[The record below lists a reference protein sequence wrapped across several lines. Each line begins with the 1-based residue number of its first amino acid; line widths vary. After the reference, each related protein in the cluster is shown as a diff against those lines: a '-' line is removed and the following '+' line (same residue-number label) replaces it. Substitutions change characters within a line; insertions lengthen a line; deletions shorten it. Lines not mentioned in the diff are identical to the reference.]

1 MKENESTK
9 ATLSSVSRSA
19 LVERPRL
26 DEKLALSLHYQTAL
40 VHAPHGYGKT
50 TAIARYLASRE
61 YCHAYMQCTSDD
73 NNPKTFASR
82 LSLMLISLL
91 PNVTESED
99 PSDVQLSR
107 MVELLGE
114 SSEPRYL
121 IFDDVEFLNHKHIT
135 SWLSF
140 LAAYLPETVHLM
152 LIGTDIAVF
161 PKASMHRDAVMQI
174 NRDDLAFTQ
183 EEGRRLAAY
192 FADDI
197 DDEALELMIENT
209 WGSPLL
215 LKACFAKGEIQNSA
229 QVEGRSRELESYFLP
244 IWDEVPK
251 KAETALVYTALLGA
265 FFPGKEQE
273 TLKTGVM
280 ILIEKSLFVEMTS
293 AGEVLIHPLF
303 RSFVL
308 NRVRAGKN
316 RRIEHAVAQA
326 VADLLDASLYREAIT
341 MTLGIEDY
349 ELVAS
354 LLDEYCA
361 KLLTDGNLDFIT
373 SIIGQL
379 PKVSVE
385 RYASLMLLEILSGIR
400 KGWTARHVM
409 DRIAGI
415 QSSRLRKKMQE
426 VDLLSILDGIDLL
439 LQRDFYHAEK
449 LLNKLPDELL
459 TYLRPLISVFIA
471 SLPLGPEEDLE
482 QVYHHLQETLRTI
495 GIKQYDALSIVLLGQ
510 IGSIQLEL
518 LLFEQARQSF
528 DEALRLG
535 YEEKAGYAT
544 SCSMAWIGKGLLSL
558 YSGMREDAEE
568 YLLRGLASA
577 KGYSFY
583 LSLHAQLALAEFYIV
598 SSRHEEAVRL
608 LRDAGKQAYE
618 YDVTSIDDRFI
629 EVMYAMAQRR
639 VGDIPALEMWVHK
652 HKEKEAQQD
661 TLFDLFVL
669 EERQVLGYY
678 QITGQLEKAVDL
690 YASLQSELKRKHRL
704 LLSIIL
710 SIEFGVYDSQ
720 QLDLSRSQISEKH
733 ISVLQEL
740 YGVKQE
746 REDQLLTDREQEVLH
761 LIGNGY
767 MNKEIAGMMN
777 ITERTVKWHA
787 SKIYEKL
794 QVTSRMEAVSEAR
807 RIGIL

>member
-1 MKENESTK
+1 MKENGSTK
-9 ATLSSVSRSA
+9 ATLSSVPRSA

-50 TAIARYLASRE
+50 TAIARYLASGE
-61 YCHAYMQCTSDD
+61 YRHAYMQCTPDD
-73 NNPKTFASR
+73 DHPKVFASH
-82 LSLMLISLL
+82 LNQMLISLL
-91 PNVTESED
+91 PYVAESSE
-99 PSDVQLSR
+99 PADVQISR
-107 MVELLGE
+107 MVGLLGE
-114 SSEPRYL
+114 SSETQYL
-121 IFDDVEFLNHKHIT
+121 VFDAVEFLNHKHIT
-135 SWLSF
+135 SWFSF
-140 LAAYLPETVHLM
+140 LTAYLPETVHL
-152 LIGTDIAVF
+152 LIIGTDVAIF
-161 PKASMHRDAVMQI
+161 PQASMHRDVVLHI
-174 NRDDLAFTQ
+174 TRDDLAFTM

-192 FADDI
+192 FTDNI
-197 DDEALELMIENT
+197 DDEALALMIENT

-215 LKACFAKGEIQNSA
+215 LNACFAKGAIQNSA
-229 QVEGRSRELESYFLP
+229 QVGERIRELDSYFLP

-251 KAETALVYTALLGA
+251 KAETALAYAALLGA
-265 FFPGKEQE
+265 FFPGKGQE
-273 TLKTGVM
+273 NLKTGVM
-280 ILIEKSLFVEMTS
+280 ILVEKSFFVEMTG
-293 AGEVLIHPLF
+293 AGEILIHPLF

-308 NRVRAGKN
+308 NRMKAGKN
-316 RRIEHAVAQA
+316 RRIELAVAQA

-341 MTLGIEDY
+341 MALGIEDY
-349 ELVAS
+349 DLVAG

-361 KLLTDGNLDFIT
+361 RLLSDGYLDFIT
-373 SIIGQL
+373 SVIGQL

-385 RYASLMLLEILSGIR
+385 RYASLLLLEILSGIR

-415 QSSRLRKKMQE
+415 KSFRLRRKMQE
-426 VDLLSILDGIDLL
+426 VDLLSILDGIDFLL
-439 LQRDFYHAEK
+439 KRDFYHAEK
-449 LLNKLPDELL
+449 LLNKLPDEL
-459 TYLRPLISVFIA
+459 TYLRPLISVFVA

-495 GIKQYDALSIVLLGQ
+495 GVKQHDALSIVLLGQ
-510 IGSIQLEL
+510 IGSIQLDL

-535 YEEKAGYAT
+535 HDEKTGYAT
-544 SCSMAWIGKGLLSL
+544 SCSMAWIGKGLLCL
-558 YSGMREDAEE
+558 YSGRREDAEE

-652 HKEKEAQQD
+652 HQEKKVQQD

-678 QITGQLEKAVDL
+678 QITGQQEKAEAL
-690 YASLQSELKRKHRL
+690 YASLQSELKKKHRL
-704 LLSIIL
+704 LLSMIL
-710 SIEFGVYDSQ
+710 SMEFGDYESQKVY
-720 QLDLSRSQISEKH
+720 LSRSQISEKH

-740 YGVKQE
+740 YGFEQE
-746 REDQLLTDREQEVLH
+746 GKEQLLTDREQEVLH

-767 MNKEIAGMMN
+767 MNKEIARMMN

-794 QVTSRMEAVSEAR
+794 QVASRMEAVSEAR
-807 RIGIL
+807 RMGIL

>member
-1 MKENESTK
+1 
-9 ATLSSVSRSA
+9 
-19 LVERPRL
+19 
-26 DEKLALSLHYQTAL
+26 
-40 VHAPHGYGKT
+40 
-50 TAIARYLASRE
+50 
-61 YCHAYMQCTSDD
+61 
-73 NNPKTFASR
+73 
-82 LSLMLISLL
+82 
-91 PNVTESED
+91 
-99 PSDVQLSR
+99 
-107 MVELLGE
+107 
-114 SSEPRYL
+114 
-121 IFDDVEFLNHKHIT
+121 
-135 SWLSF
+135 
-140 LAAYLPETVHLM
+140 
-152 LIGTDIAVF
+152 
-161 PKASMHRDAVMQI
+161 
-174 NRDDLAFTQ
+174 
-183 EEGRRLAAY
+183 
-192 FADDI
+192 
-197 DDEALELMIENT
+197 
-209 WGSPLL
+209 
-215 LKACFAKGEIQNSA
+215 
-229 QVEGRSRELESYFLP
+229 
-244 IWDEVPK
+244 
-251 KAETALVYTALLGA
+251 
-265 FFPGKEQE
+265 
-273 TLKTGVM
+273 
-280 ILIEKSLFVEMTS
+280 
-293 AGEVLIHPLF
+293 
-303 RSFVL
+303 
-308 NRVRAGKN
+308 
-316 RRIEHAVAQA
+316 
-326 VADLLDASLYREAIT
+326 
-341 MTLGIEDY
+341 
-349 ELVAS
+349 
-354 LLDEYCA
+354 
-361 KLLTDGNLDFIT
+361 
-373 SIIGQL
+373 
-379 PKVSVE
+379 
-385 RYASLMLLEILSGIR
+385 MLLEILSGIR

-449 LLNKLPDELL
+449 LLSKLPDEL

-495 GIKQYDALSIVLLGQ
+495 GVKQYDALSIVLLGQ

-535 YEEKAGYAT
+535 YEEKSGYAT
-544 SCSMAWIGKGLLSL
+544 SCSLAWIGKGLLSL

-583 LSLHAQLALAEFYIV
+583 LSLHAQLALVEFYIV

>member
-229 QVEGRSRELESYFLP
+229 QVEGRGRELESYFLP

-449 LLNKLPDELL
+449 LLNKLPDEL
-459 TYLRPLISVFIA
+459 TYLRPRISVFIA

>member
-9 ATLSSVSRSA
+9 ATLSSVSRNNA

-26 DEKLALSLHYQTAL
+26 DEKLALSLHYQSTL

-82 LSLMLISLL
+82 LSQMLISLL

-99 PSDVQLSR
+99 PSDVQISR

-114 SSEPRYL
+114 ISEPRYL
-121 IFDDVEFLNHKHIT
+121 VFDNVEFLNHKHIA

-140 LAAYLPETVHLM
+140 LAAYLPETLHLM
-152 LIGTDIAVF
+152 LIGTDVGVF
-161 PKASMHRDAVMQI
+161 PKNSMHRDAVMQI
-174 NRDDLAFTQ
+174 NREDLAFTQ

-197 DDEALELMIENT
+197 DNEALELMIENT

-215 LKACFAKGEIQNSA
+215 LKACFAKGAIQNSE
-229 QVEGRSRELESYFLP
+229 QVGERIRELNPYFLP
-244 IWDEVPK
+244 IWEEVPK
-251 KAETALVYTALLGA
+251 KAETALVYTALLGTY
-265 FFPGKEQE
+265 FLGKEHE
-273 TLKTGVM
+273 KLKAGVM
-280 ILIEKSLFVEMTS
+280 LLVEKSLFVEMTG
-293 AGEVLIHPLF
+293 AGEILIHPLF

-308 NRVRAGKN
+308 NRVKAGKN
-316 RRIEHAVAQA
+316 RRIEHAVVQS
-326 VADLLDASLYREAIT
+326 VADLLDALLYREAIT
-341 MTLGIEDY
+341 MALGIEDFD
-349 ELVAS
+349 LVAS

-361 KLLTDGNLDFIT
+361 RLLSDGYLDFIT
-373 SIIGQL
+373 SVIGQL

-385 RYASLMLLEILSGIR
+385 RYASLLLLEILSGIR

-409 DRIAGI
+409 DRISGI
-415 QSSRLRKKMQE
+415 KSSRLRKKMQE
-426 VDLLSILDGIDLL
+426 VDLLSILDGIDFL
-439 LQRDFYHAEK
+439 LQRNFYHAEK
-449 LLNKLPDELL
+449 LLSKLPDEL
-459 TYLRPLISVFIA
+459 TYLRPLISVFIT

-482 QVYHHLQETLRTI
+482 QVYHHLQKTLRTI
-495 GIKQYDALSIVLLGQ
+495 GVKQHDARSIVLLGQ

-535 YEEKAGYAT
+535 YEEKSGYAT

-568 YLLRGLASA
+568 YLLRGLSSA

-583 LSLHAQLALAEFYIV
+583 LSLHAQLALVEFYIV
-598 SSRHEEAVRL
+598 SNRHEEAVRL

-629 EVMYAMAQRR
+629 EVMYAMAQKR
-639 VGDIPALEMWVHK
+639 VGDIPSLEMWVHK
-652 HKEKEAQQD
+652 HQEKETQQD

-678 QITGQLEKAVDL
+678 QITGQQEKAVAL
-690 YASLQSELKRKHRL
+690 YASLQLELKRKHRL

-720 QLDLSRSQISEKH
+720 QLNLSRSQISEKH

-740 YGVKQE
+740 YGIKQE
-746 REDQLLTDREQEVLH
+746 GEDQLLTDREQEVLE
-761 LIGNGY
+761 LIGKGY

-794 QVTSRMEAVSEAR
+794 QVSTRTEAVAEAR
-807 RIGIL
+807 RMSIL

>member
-1 MKENESTK
+1 MKGYEAAE
-9 ATLSSVSRSA
+9 ATLSSVSRRA

-26 DEKLALSLHYQTAL
+26 DEKLALSLHYQSTL

-50 TAIARYLASRE
+50 TAIAQFISSAGIS
-61 YCHAYMQCTSDD
+61 HAYMQCSPQN
-73 NNPKTFASR
+73 NNPNVFATHLSR
-82 LSLMLISLL
+82 MLISLL
-91 PNVTESED
+91 SRVEESAE
-99 PSDVQLSR
+99 PADVQISR
-107 MVELLGE
+107 MVALLGKQ
-114 SSEPRYL
+114 SEPKFL
-121 IFDDVEFLNHKHIT
+121 IFDDVQFLHHKHIT
-135 SWLSF
+135 SWFTF
-140 LAAYLPETVHLM
+140 LVAYLPETVHLI
-152 LIGTDIAVF
+152 LIGTDVAVF
-161 PKASMHRDAVMQI
+161 PKASMHRDAVLQI
-174 NRDDLAFTQ
+174 TRDDLAFTQ
-183 EEGRRLAAY
+183 VEGRRLAAY

-197 DDEALELMIENT
+197 DDETLTLMLENT

-215 LKACFAKGEIQNSA
+215 LKACFAKGAIQHDE
-229 QVEGRSRELESYFLP
+229 QVKGRIHELDPYFLP
-244 IWDEVPK
+244 IWEEVPK
-251 KAETALVYTALLGA
+251 KAETALVYTALLGTY
-265 FFPGKEQE
+265 FLGKEHE
-273 TLKTGVM
+273 KLKAGVM
-280 ILIEKSLFVEMTS
+280 LLVEKSLFVEMTGD
-293 AGEVLIHPLF
+293 GEVLIHPLF
-303 RSFVL
+303 RSYVL
-308 NRVRAGKN
+308 NRVKAGKN

-326 VADLLDASLYREAIT
+326 VADLGAATLYRKAISIA
-341 MTLGIEDY
+341 LSIDDY
-349 ELVAS
+349 DLVAS

-361 KLLTDGNLDFIT
+361 TLLSNGYLDFVTGAIE
-373 SIIGQL
+373 QL
-379 PKVSVE
+379 PQTPVE
-385 RYASLMLLEILSGIR
+385 QYASLLLLEILSGIR
-400 KGWTARHVM
+400 KGWTAKHVM
-409 DRIAGI
+409 DRIARI

-426 VDLLSILDGIDLL
+426 VDLLSILDGIDFL

-449 LLNKLPDELL
+449 LLSKLPDEL

-495 GIKQYDALSIVLLGQ
+495 GVKQYDALSIVLLGQ

-535 YEEKAGYAT
+535 YEEKSGYAT
-544 SCSMAWIGKGLLSL
+544 SCSIAWIGKGLLSL

-583 LSLHAQLALAEFYIV
+583 LSLHAQLALVEFYIV

-652 HKEKEAQQD
+652 HQEEEAQQD

-678 QITGQLEKAVDL
+678 QITGQQEKAVAL
-690 YASLQSELKRKHRL
+690 YASLQSELKKKHRL
-704 LLSIIL
+704 LLSMIL
-710 SIEFGVYDSQ
+710 SMEFGDYESQ
-720 QLDLSRSQISEKH
+720 QVDFSRSQISEKH

-746 REDQLLTDREQEVLH
+746 GEDQLLTDREQEVLH
-761 LIGNGY
+761 LIGKGY
-767 MNKEIAGMMN
+767 MNKEIAGMMH

-787 SKIYEKL
+787 SRIYEKL
-794 QVTSRMEAVSEAR
+794 QVSTRTEAVAEAQNL
-807 RIGIL
+807 GIL

>member
-1 MKENESTK
+1 
-9 ATLSSVSRSA
+9 
-19 LVERPRL
+19 VEER
-26 DEKLALSLHYQTAL
+26 
-40 VHAPHGYGKT
+40 
-50 TAIARYLASRE
+50 I
-61 YCHAYMQCTSDD
+61 
-73 NNPKTFASR
+73 
-82 LSLMLISLL
+82 
-91 PNVTESED
+91 
-99 PSDVQLSR
+99 
-107 MVELLGE
+107 
-114 SSEPRYL
+114 
-121 IFDDVEFLNHKHIT
+121 
-135 SWLSF
+135 
-140 LAAYLPETVHLM
+140 
-152 LIGTDIAVF
+152 
-161 PKASMHRDAVMQI
+161 
-174 NRDDLAFTQ
+174 
-183 EEGRRLAAY
+183 
-192 FADDI
+192 
-197 DDEALELMIENT
+197 
-209 WGSPLL
+209 
-215 LKACFAKGEIQNSA
+215 
-229 QVEGRSRELESYFLP
+229 RELDSYFLP

-308 NRVRAGKN
+308 NRVKAGKN

-326 VADLLDASLYREAIT
+326 VADLLAASFYREAIT
-341 MTLGIEDY
+341 MALGIEDY
-349 ELVAS
+349 DLVAS

-361 KLLTDGNLDFIT
+361 RLLSDRYLDFIT
-373 SIIGQL
+373 SVIGQL
-379 PKVSVE
+379 PKALVE
-385 RYASLMLLEILSGIR
+385 RSASLLLLEILSGIR
-400 KGWTARHVM
+400 KGWTAKQVK

-449 LLNKLPDELL
+449 LLSKLPDEL

-482 QVYHHLQETLRTI
+482 QVYHNLQETLRTI
-495 GIKQYDALSIVLLGQ
+495 GVKQHDALSIVLLGQ

-535 YEEKAGYAT
+535 YEEKSGYAT

-558 YSGMREDAEE
+558 YSGMMEDAEE
-568 YLLRGLASA
+568 YLLRGLVSA

-629 EVMYAMAQRR
+629 EVMYAMAQKR
-639 VGDIPALEMWVHK
+639 VGDIPSLEMWVHK
-652 HKEKEAQQD
+652 HQKKEAQQD
-661 TLFDLFVL
+661 TLFDLIVL

-678 QITGQLEKAVDL
+678 QLTGQLEKAVDL
-690 YASLQSELKRKHRL
+690 YASLQSKLKKKHRL
-704 LLSIIL
+704 LLSMIL
-710 SIEFGVYDSQ
+710 SMEFGVYDPQ

-740 YGVKQE
+740 YGLKQE

-794 QVTSRMEAVSEAR
+794 QVSTRTEAVAEAR
-807 RIGIL
+807 RMGIL

>member
-1 MKENESTK
+1 
-9 ATLSSVSRSA
+9 
-19 LVERPRL
+19 
-26 DEKLALSLHYQTAL
+26 
-40 VHAPHGYGKT
+40 
-50 TAIARYLASRE
+50 
-61 YCHAYMQCTSDD
+61 
-73 NNPKTFASR
+73 
-82 LSLMLISLL
+82 
-91 PNVTESED
+91 
-99 PSDVQLSR
+99 
-107 MVELLGE
+107 
-114 SSEPRYL
+114 
-121 IFDDVEFLNHKHIT
+121 
-135 SWLSF
+135 
-140 LAAYLPETVHLM
+140 M

-449 LLNKLPDELL
+449 LLNKLPDEL

-510 IGSIQLEL
+510 IGSIQLKL

-746 REDQLLTDREQEVLH
+746 REDQLLTDREQEVLN

>member
-99 PSDVQLSR
+99 SSDVQISR

-114 SSEPRYL
+114 ISEPRYL

-152 LIGTDIAVF
+152 LIGTDVGVF
-161 PKASMHRDAVMQI
+161 PKNSMHRDAVLQI
-174 NRDDLAFTQ
+174 TRDDLAFTL
-183 EEGRRLAAY
+183 EEGRRLAAC

-197 DDEALELMIENT
+197 DDETLTLMLENT

-215 LKACFAKGEIQNSA
+215 LNACFAKGAIQNSA
-229 QVEGRSRELESYFLP
+229 QVEERIRELDSYFLP

-308 NRVRAGKN
+308 NRVKVGKN

-326 VADLLDASLYREAIT
+326 VADLLDASLYREVIT
-341 MTLGIEDY
+341 MALGIEDY
-349 ELVAS
+349 DLVAS

-361 KLLTDGNLDFIT
+361 TLLSDGNLDFIT
-373 SIIGQL
+373 SVIGQL

-385 RYASLMLLEILSGIR
+385 RYASLLLLEILSGMR

-415 QSSRLRKKMQE
+415 SSSRLRKKMQE

-439 LQRDFYHAEK
+439 LQRNFYHAEK
-449 LLNKLPDELL
+449 LLNKLPDEL

-495 GIKQYDALSIVLLGQ
+495 GVKQYDALSIVLLGQ

-535 YEEKAGYAT
+535 YEEKSGYAT
-544 SCSMAWIGKGLLSL
+544 SCSIAWIGKGLLAL

-583 LSLHAQLALAEFYIV
+583 LSLHAQLALVEFYIV

-629 EVMYAMAQRR
+629 EAMYAMAQRR

-652 HKEKEAQQD
+652 HQEKEVQQD

-678 QITGQLEKAVDL
+678 QITGQQEKAVAL
-690 YASLQSELKRKHRL
+690 YASLQSELKKKHRL
-704 LLSIIL
+704 LLSMIL
-710 SIEFGVYDSQ
+710 SMEFGDYESQ
-720 QLDLSRSQISEKH
+720 QVDFSRSQISEKH
-733 ISVLQEL
+733 ISGLQEL

-746 REDQLLTDREQEVLH
+746 GEDQLLTDREQEVLH
-761 LIGNGY
+761 LIGKGY

-794 QVTSRMEAVSEAR
+794 QVSTRTEAVAEAR
-807 RIGIL
+807 RMGIL

>member
-1 MKENESTK
+1 MKGYEAAIAK
-9 ATLSSVSRSA
+9 MPSVSRSA

-99 PSDVQLSR
+99 PSDVQISQ

-114 SSEPRYL
+114 ISEPRYL

-229 QVEGRSRELESYFLP
+229 QVEERIRELDSYFLP

-308 NRVRAGKN
+308 NRVKAGKN

-326 VADLLDASLYREAIT
+326 VADLLAASFYREAIT
-341 MTLGIEDY
+341 MALGIEDY
-349 ELVAS
+349 DLVAS

-361 KLLTDGNLDFIT
+361 RLLSDRYLDFIT
-373 SIIGQL
+373 SVIGQL
-379 PKVSVE
+379 PKALVE
-385 RYASLMLLEILSGIR
+385 RSASLLLLEILSGIR
-400 KGWTARHVM
+400 KGWTAKQVK

-449 LLNKLPDELL
+449 LLSKLPDEL

-482 QVYHHLQETLRTI
+482 QVYHNLQETLRTI
-495 GIKQYDALSIVLLGQ
+495 GVKQHDALSIVLLGQ

-535 YEEKAGYAT
+535 YEEKSGYAT

-558 YSGMREDAEE
+558 YSGMMEDAEE
-568 YLLRGLASA
+568 YLLRGLVSA

-583 LSLHAQLALAEFYIV
+583 LSLHAQLALVEFYIV

-629 EVMYAMAQRR
+629 EVMYAMAQKR
-639 VGDIPALEMWVHK
+639 VGDIPSLEMWVHK
-652 HKEKEAQQD
+652 HQKKEAQQD
-661 TLFDLFVL
+661 TLFDLIVL

-678 QITGQLEKAVDL
+678 QLTGQLEKAVDL
-690 YASLQSELKRKHRL
+690 YASLQSKLKKKHRL
-704 LLSIIL
+704 LLSMIL
-710 SIEFGVYDSQ
+710 SMEFGVYDPQ

-740 YGVKQE
+740 YGLKQE

-794 QVTSRMEAVSEAR
+794 QVSTRTEAVAEAR
-807 RIGIL
+807 RMGIL